1 MAVGAGIGAG
11 AAVSGAEEVLPC
23 DGVVVIGGAPSWA
36 SPGSIGIMAL
46 NSLVTKNYNKQNQ
59 RRRYIL
65 VCAPLTNITKH
76 EPNKTIFRLLV
87 LYDRKKT
94 YKTYLASKV
103 CETFMSRLEPCPFT
117 QSM

>member
-36 SPGSIGIMAL
+36 SPGSIDIMAF
-46 NSLVTKNYNKQNQ
+46 NSLVAKNYNKQNQ

-65 VCAPLTNITKH
+65 VCAPLTNIG
-76 EPNKTIFRLLV
+76 
-87 LYDRKKT
+87 
-94 YKTYLASKV
+94 S
-103 CETFMSRLEPCPFT
+103 
-117 QSM
+117 